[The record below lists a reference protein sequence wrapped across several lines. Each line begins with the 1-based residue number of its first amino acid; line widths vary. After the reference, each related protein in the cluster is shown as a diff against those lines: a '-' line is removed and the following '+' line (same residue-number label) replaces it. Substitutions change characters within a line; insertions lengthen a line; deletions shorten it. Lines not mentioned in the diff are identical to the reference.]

1 MSVDKKILKEI
12 QKYHKINKYIME
24 QEVPPPPGGEVPPPP
39 PGGEVPPPTPGGE
52 VPPPPPGGAPVPGAP
67 TPGASPEG
75 DIVDPNQ
82 DPDVEKI
89 GDEKKGKDE
98 EGTEELEI
106 TDLVTSQKNIEEKQE
121 EYFQNLF
128 SQLSNLESKLKE
140 MDSVITKLNDI
151 ETKIEKYRVK
161 TPEEK
166 LELRSLDSGPYN
178 QKLSDFFTDK
188 ESEMEASGKN
198 EYILTTD
205 DVEDYQPTEIRQ
217 SFNAIDPDEAAMR
230 VKR

>member
-1 MSVDKKILKEI
+1 MNIDKKILKEI
-12 QKYHKINKYIME
+12 NKYHKINKYISE
-24 QEVPPPPGGEVPPPP
+24 QEVPPPP
-39 PGGEVPPPTPGGE
+39 TGE
-52 VPPPPPGGAPVPGAP
+52 VPPPPPGGAVPPPAGATPP
-67 TPGASPEG
+67 TPIDTET
-75 DIVDPNQ
+75 

-89 GDEKKGKDE
+89 GDEEKGDSDKE
-98 EGTEELEI
+98 EMDI
-106 TDLVTSQKNIEEKQE
+106 TDLVTSQKNIEDKQE
-121 EYFQNLF
+121 EYFNNLF
-128 SQLSNLESKLKE
+128 SQLSNLESKLKD

-188 ESEMEASGKN
+188 TPEMETSGKN
-198 EYILTTD
+198 EYVLTTD
-205 DVEDYQPTEIRQ
+205 DVEDYQPSEIKKT
-217 SFNAIDPDEAAMR
+217 FNVTDPDDIAMR

>member
-1 MSVDKKILKEI
+1 MSIDKKILKEI
-12 QKYHKINKYIME
+12 QKYHKINRYINE
-24 QEVPPPPGGEVPPPP
+24 QEIPPPPEGEVPPPE
-39 PGGEVPPPTPGGE
+39 GEVPPPAGGDVPPPAGE
-52 VPPPPPGGAPVPGAP
+52 VPPAPGAP
-67 TPGASPEG
+67 AAGSPPAP
-75 DIVDPNQ
+75 VDPET

-89 GDEKKGKDE
+89 GDKE
-98 EGTEELEI
+98 EGDTEELEI

-188 ESEMEASGKN
+188 ESEMEKSGKN

-205 DVEDYQPTEIRQ
+205 DVQDYQPTEIKQ
-217 SFNAIDPDEAAMR
+217 SFNVIDPDELAMR
-230 VKR
+230 AKR